1 LQSALKPDEK
11 RVEVPELGHFPH
23 PITVAFCR
31 STERHIA
38 QAIDHGAS
46 RRGQDHPR
54 AGFGAAT
61 KRSGLQC
68 RRSAGEYQKD
78 LGFSEADRVEHARR
92 MGWLCDQVVRTGGVA
107 IADFICP
114 TPETRAAF
122 LAGGEAVVIWVNRIK
137 QGRFEDTNRLFVSP
151 ERADIIIEPEGTP
164 EFWAEQVMHRVR
176 PIFDSRKPTALMV
189 GRYQPFHDGHKA
201 LIVEALK
208 RVGQVCIAVRD
219 TLGTDDK
226 NPFSFEYV
234 RARIEHGL
242 REYEGRFVVVPVP
255 NISTI
260 FYGRD
265 VGYLIERI
273 ELPSAVEEISAT
285 RIRTALAGSPGRR

>member
-1 LQSALKPDEK
+1 
-11 RVEVPELGHFPH
+11 
-23 PITVAFCR
+23 
-31 STERHIA
+31 
-38 QAIDHGAS
+38 
-46 RRGQDHPR
+46 
-54 AGFGAAT
+54 
-61 KRSGLQC
+61 
-68 RRSAGEYQKD
+68 
-78 LGFSEADRVEHARR
+78 
-92 MGWLCDQVVRTGGVA
+92 
-107 IADFICP
+107 
-114 TPETRAAF
+114 
-122 LAGGEAVVIWVNRIK
+122 
-137 QGRFEDTNRLFVSP
+137 
-151 ERADIIIEPEGTP
+151 
-164 EFWAEQVMHRVR
+164 
-176 PIFDSRKPTALMV
+176 MV

-242 REYEGRFVVVPVP
+242 REYEGRFVVIAVP

-285 RIRTALAGSPGRR
+285 RIRTALAGGRQALTPALIRIASTRLLDPECYAAVLAGAAGVLGAVSLTASTQATHRNRKYNARNTGKLADGQLRSTTRPIK